1 MDVSKLI
8 IHKTYKPDVVMNFFD
23 ADGLAGKD
31 LTEVNFLAPQ
41 TDAAAVGDDNDL
53 VVERVID
60 IGQSCIG
67 AGGRLID
74 LGRALHVQGFMRTFV
89 IEDFDEVVEPGLLLQ
104 EVASGRLGGF
114 FLQSQ
119 MDAPMAANLLGMAR
133 LDPFDANPHPEP
145 PNPQLAQV
153 KQGGCRS
160 QRPALGPAYV
170 RRP

>member
-1 MDVSKLI
+1 MGYTTYRLDRYRFWVEGIFQGFQHASLQIEVSQII
-8 IHKTYKPDVVMNFFD
+8 IHKTDKPDVVMNFFD

-31 LTEVNFLAPQ
+31 RTEVNFLAPQ

-89 IEDFDEVVEPGLLLQ
+89 IEDFDEVVEPGLL
-104 EVASGRLGGF
+104 
-114 FLQSQ
+114 
-119 MDAPMAANLLGMAR
+119 
-133 LDPFDANPHPEP
+133 
-145 PNPQLAQV
+145 
-153 KQGGCRS
+153 
-160 QRPALGPAYV
+160 
-170 RRP
+170 